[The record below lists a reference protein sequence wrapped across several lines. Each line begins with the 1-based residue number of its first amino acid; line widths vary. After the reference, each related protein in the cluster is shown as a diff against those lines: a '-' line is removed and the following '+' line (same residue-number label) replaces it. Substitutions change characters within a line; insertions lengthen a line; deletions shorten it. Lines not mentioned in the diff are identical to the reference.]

1 MITISDATA
10 LCNFVQQEESSNTS
24 SMRAF
29 LSYTRCRNAMA
40 CCSKA
45 LISSRA
51 SSTAVTKQNVIFSG
65 IQPTGESPSE
75 QRALQ
80 AETMSTKVH
89 HTYVPTGQ
97 LSYLAL
103 TIAQLGNYLG
113 LFLPF
118 LEMQAS
124 APAQTPI
131 YLSIVGLHA
140 ITLPQDPVAL
150 VRDRRDMLASLLACG
165 VDPERTCVFFQE
177 DVGWVSACIGTRL
190 TVLHRSENT
199 LNFHGISTV

>member
-1 MITISDATA
+1 MITISDAAA

-40 CCSKA
+40 CCSKS

-65 IQPTGESPSE
+65 IQPTGEFPSE

-89 HTYVPTGQ
+89 HTYVPFGQ
-97 LSYLAL
+97 LAYLVTDHCA
-103 TIAQLGNYLG
+103 AWQLPWPVSAVPRNAS
-113 LFLPF
+113 FSTSADSNLP
-118 LEMQAS
+118 LNS
-124 APAQTPI
+124 
-131 YLSIVGLHA
+131 
-140 ITLPQDPVAL
+140 
-150 VRDRRDMLASLLACG
+150 RLACHHASSRSRCSRSR
-165 VDPERTCVFFQE
+165 PERYACK
-177 DVGWVSACIGTRL
+177 SACLRCG
-190 TVLHRSENT
+190 S
-199 LNFHGISTV
+199 